1 MFNMKTQR
9 LPHYEAIGGGV
20 PVGGTLHAGN
30 AYWKSTIT
38 PSTAAPERYPALP
51 SPSLYV
57 TPHPRDLPS
66 IVLKPFR
73 LARGM
78 KKIGGVLDDGFSRV
92 AVVGEEGEAVQLMNQ
107 DVNMFRRD
115 VQQTFEGFRQPSE
128 VYASAASSPGTTM
141 TTASSGRGSAMDT
154 RSSSIK
160 DVNVVGGGL
169 VDLDIGFDPME
180 EDQGGALGVRRD
192 TPAPPP
198 QPGVSTSRVNQTTT
212 HPQKSMR
219 KSKKLPVLNSSDNVF
234 NITPTTVNDDLRA
247 AMSMALNERRSA
259 LREDDDYDVNMSPV
273 SSEDF

>member
-1 MFNMKTQR
+1 MKTQR
-9 LPHYEAIGGGV
+9 LPQYEAIGGGV

-57 TPHPRDLPS
+57 SPLPRNLPS
-66 IVLKPFR
+66 IVLKPFK

-78 KKIGGVLDDGFSRV
+78 KKIGGALDDGFSRV

-115 VQQTFEGFRQPSE
+115 VQQTFEGYRQPSE
-128 VYASAASSPGTTM
+128 AYTPTPSSPGTTR
-141 TTASSGRGSAMDT
+141 TTSSAQGSAMDT
-154 RSSSIK
+154 QSTSIRG
-160 DVNVVGGGL
+160 VNIVGGGL

-180 EDQGGALGVRRD
+180 EDQGGSLTVRRD
-192 TPAPPP
+192 IPTPSQ
-198 QPGVSTSRVNQTTT
+198 QPEASTSRVNQTESY
-212 HPQKSMR
+212 PQAFTKNP
-219 KSKKLPVLNSSDNVF
+219 KPLAILNSSDGLF

-247 AMSMALNERRSA
+247 AMSMALNRRRTA
-259 LREDDDYDVNMSPV
+259 MGDDGL
-273 SSEDF
+273 